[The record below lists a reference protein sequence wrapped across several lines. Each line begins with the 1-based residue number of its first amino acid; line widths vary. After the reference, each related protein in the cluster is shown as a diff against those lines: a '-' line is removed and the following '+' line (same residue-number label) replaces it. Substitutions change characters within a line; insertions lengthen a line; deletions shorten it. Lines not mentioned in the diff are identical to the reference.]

1 MAITCAETSRNVT
14 RARAVYAVAR
24 DNDRG
29 VYCVLSKR
37 ALALIEE
44 KDKTDTRRTFQTGG
58 VNFYM
63 ARQARFEGEGE
74 DTLLVYDE
82 EKDFLFSINEE
93 TLRSKLK
100 RAAKNFPVSPGPKK

>member
-1 MAITCAETSRNVT
+1 M
-14 RARAVYAVAR
+14 
-24 DNDRG
+24 
-29 VYCVLSKR
+29 
-37 ALALIEE
+37 
-44 KDKTDTRRTFQTGG
+44 TFQTGG